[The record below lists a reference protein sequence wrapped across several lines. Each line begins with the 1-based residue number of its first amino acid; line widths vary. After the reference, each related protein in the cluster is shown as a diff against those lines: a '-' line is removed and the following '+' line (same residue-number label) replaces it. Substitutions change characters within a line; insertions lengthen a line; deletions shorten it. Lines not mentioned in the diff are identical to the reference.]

1 MTAVPALICAKMAL
15 SENIKPNPEKPAH
28 ENKQE
33 KREKPPTKVVI
44 RRLPPRISEQDFL
57 SQVSPLPDYDY
68 IYIINGDTSLGENSF
83 SRVYINFVN
92 QEDIFNFKE
101 KFDNYVF
108 VDDKGHEYAAV
119 VEFAA
124 FQKIPKKRG
133 KFRTDPKVDSIE
145 TDPMYL
151 QFLESLK
158 EQPNQDEKPEYSY
171 QPSNENKLDLS
182 TPLLNYV
189 KQKKLERL
197 KSRDEKREERRKREL
212 ERKRFKDEER
222 KKRFDEKY
230 PPRNVVV
237 KPSSSVE
244 RSAEAEAKDEDSCK
258 KLEEKVDSSVDKV
271 PASPYKNKEKKFDD
285 YKQKPKPRFPTRV
298 DKYDGYEKK
307 DFKSR
312 REDYR
317 EPRGR
322 FDAYRKEESETKQ
335 VTKKVKKY
343 SERREE
349 WKNEAKRT
357 EENKE
362 TACDAKKSEKTEPEI
377 EQAIGNIKLSP
388 EKKSNVQVKST
399 NSEDDKETCDGKEN
413 KCDNAEKLKSKHGD
427 GDPRLQRRI
436 RNKDRPT
443 MALYQ
448 PGMLSKRKQ
457 VDDDKDSKE
466 LSLKE

>member
-1 MTAVPALICAKMAL
+1 MAL
-15 SENIKPNPEKPAH
+15 SENVKPTPEKPVH

-33 KREKPPTKVVI
+33 KREKPPTKVII

-57 SQVSPLPDYDY
+57 AQVSPLPDYDY

-83 SRVYINFVN
+83 SRVYINFMN

-145 TDPMYL
+145 ADPVYL

-182 TPLLNYV
+182 TPLLNYI
-189 KQKKLERL
+189 KQKKIERL
-197 KSRDEKREERRKREL
+197 KSRDEKREERKKREL
-212 ERKRFKDEER
+212 ERKKFKDEER

-230 PPRNVVV
+230 PPRNVV
-237 KPSSSVE
+237 KPNSSVE
-244 RSAEAEAKDEDSCK
+244 RSSEAEVKDEDSCK
-258 KLEEKVDSSVDKV
+258 KLEDKVETSVDKA
-271 PASPYKNKEKKFDD
+271 PSSPYKNKEKKFDD

-322 FDAYRKEESETKQ
+322 FDTYRKEEHTHRSENETTKQ
-335 VTKKVKKY
+335 VKKVKKY

-349 WKNEAKRT
+349 WKNEAKRS

-362 TACDAKKSEKTEPEI
+362 ATVSTCDMRKCEKIETEI
-377 EQAIGNIKLSP
+377 EQDVCNTIKLSP
-388 EKKSNVQVKST
+388 EKKSNVLIKST
-399 NSEDDKETCDGKEN
+399 NPEDDKETCDGKEN
-413 KCDNAEKLKSKHGD
+413 KCDNTEKLKSKHSD

-466 LSLKE
+466 LSPKE